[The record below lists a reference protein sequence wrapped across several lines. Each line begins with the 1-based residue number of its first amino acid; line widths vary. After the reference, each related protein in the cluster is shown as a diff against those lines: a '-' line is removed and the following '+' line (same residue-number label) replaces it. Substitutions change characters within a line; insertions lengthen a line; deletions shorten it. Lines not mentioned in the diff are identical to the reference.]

1 MKTRG
6 RRRGASTATRS
17 GVGKKKKTTG
27 HAQLLKQLTKMQ
39 RDAQKTTTKTR
50 RRKEVKKKKWTDEEI
65 LKRYSTPGQAASFTN
80 AATLAAE
87 LGLPYERVQ
96 EALDKSDKIVQHKR
110 VVSKFRRRRVMAL
123 PENQHTADLKNL
135 PSLAEF
141 NAGYKHLLVDVD
153 VGSRR
158 MYVRPLKTKRTDEV
172 ADAFELIFRQVRS
185 EGHGLPFAVQCDR
198 GGEFDSRHMRAVAA
212 KHGVRVFYTTDPE
225 VKASV
230 CERAIRTLMQ
240 MLYRYFSLNNTLSY
254 LPVLQDVV
262 KSYNNTRHSTTG
274 MAPADVKKSDGGALW
289 EKQFMRNQ
297 PVPEEPR
304 LAEGDRVY
312 VRRLPRAFRKGYVS
326 KYTGEVF
333 VVARVVRTDPP
344 TYLLKDLRGEPVEG
358 PFYRQELAVLDSS
371 DLEDKLYEVE
381 EILDRKKTKKDGV
394 MYKVRWRNYGK
405 EFDSWVRASDVE
417 AI

>member
-6 RRRGASTATRS
+6 SGRRRRRRLRADE
-17 GVGKKKKTTG
+17 KKRG
-27 HAQLLKQLTKMQ
+27 HAELLKQLTKMQ
-39 RDAQKTTTKTR
+39 RDAQKTTTTTKSETR
-50 RRKEVKKKKWTDEEI
+50 GKKKKWTDEEI

-96 EALDKSDKIVQHKR
+96 RALDKSDKIVQHKR

-185 EGHGLPFAVQCDR
+185 EGHALPFAVQCDR

-304 LAEGDRVY
+304 LAEGDHVY

-358 PFYRQELAVLDSS
+358 PFYHQELAKLDSS
-371 DLEDKLYEVE
+371 GDPEDKLYEVE

>member
-6 RRRGASTATRS
+6 SGRRRRRLRADE
-17 GVGKKKKTTG
+17 KKRG
-27 HAQLLKQLTKMQ
+27 HAELLKQLTKMQ
-39 RDAQKTTTKTR
+39 RDAQNTTTTTKKTG
-50 RRKEVKKKKWTDEEI
+50 KKTGKKWTDEEI

-96 EALDKSDKIVQHKR
+96 RALDKSDKIVQHKR

-185 EGHGLPFAVQCDR
+185 EGHALPFAVQCDR

-304 LAEGDRVY
+304 LAEGDHVY

-358 PFYRQELAVLDSS
+358 PFYHQELAKLDSS
-371 DLEDKLYEVE
+371 GDPEDKLYEVE